1 MNESI
6 NVKGWKKDELMNN
19 LINECI
25 LKGRQMLGLSRVSG
39 STKAINL
46 G

>member
-1 MNESI
+1 MNQSMW
-6 NVKGWKKDELMNN
+6 KDGWKDELMNN

>member
-1 MNESI
+1 MNQSM
-6 NVKGWKKDELMNN
+6 WKDELMNELMNN
-19 LINECI
+19 LMNECI